1 MLMTS
6 ERDDGE
12 MYAGR
17 RNAADGDAAGIENAK
32 LAVKLPVAGVFVAEP
47 IDEPPPP
54 HPTNAAVAI
63 SAGSANRLRYVD
75 IPEAVK
81 RAPRKTLASF
91 MLHWRL
97 SLPRTEE

>member
-17 RNAADGDAAGIENAK
+17 RSAADGDAAGIENEK
-32 LAVKLPVAGVFVAEP
+32 LAVKLPVAGVPATVP
-47 IDEPPPP
+47 VDEPPPP

-63 SAGSANRLRYVD
+63 SANANHVRCAD

-91 MLHWRL
+91 IVRRRL